1 MTDSQP
7 LPGKDESFWM
17 ATAGATDHPAL
28 NEDISVDVVVVG
40 GGIAGLSTAW
50 ELAGAGRTV
59 AVLEADRIAA
69 GVSGYT
75 TAKVSALH
83 TLVYDRLRRTRS
95 EDAARLYALSQR
107 GAVERVA
114 GIVTGLGIA
123 CDLERAPAYTYATEP
138 AAVPALKAE
147 AEAAAAAGLAA
158 TYVERTEL
166 PYEVSGAVR
175 VDAQAQFH
183 PRKYLLAL
191 AADLRAKGGQIYE
204 RSRAT
209 GLSEGS
215 PCRVTVESG
224 HTVTA
229 RDVVLAT
236 HFPVFDRALA
246 FARLSPRRELV
257 VAAPIAAGIAPTG
270 MYITQEEGKRSVRTA
285 PLDEEHR
292 LLIVTG
298 ESFTPGTGDP
308 REGFRRLDAWMH
320 ARFPVGETAYR
331 WAAQDNDSS
340 DTVPLVGPFH
350 AGSRH
355 TYVATGFGGWGMSG
369 GVMAGGL
376 LTGLIIGE
384 EPQWAALYDPRRLK
398 STLREAPALLKQQ
411 AHVARHFAE
420 DRLHTTHVDSVAEIP
435 PGTGAVVRV
444 NGQRCA
450 VYRDSAGVARAVSAR
465 CTHLGC
471 LVAFNDAETV
481 WECPCHGSR
490 FDVDGAVRQGPAVH
504 PLEKRDLP
512 DA

>member
-1 MTDSQP
+1 MTDTQP
-7 LPGKDESFWM
+7 LPGQYESFWM

-28 NEDISVDVVVVG
+28 TEDVTVDVVVVG
-40 GGIAGLSTAW
+40 GGVAGLSTAW
-50 ELAGAGRTV
+50 ELVTAGRTV

-69 GVSGYT
+69 GVTGYT

-83 TLVYDRLRRTRS
+83 TLVYDRLRRTRDR
-95 EDAARLYALSQR
+95 DAARLYARSQQ

-114 GIVTGLGIA
+114 EIVATLGIS
-123 CDLERAPAYTYATEP
+123 CDLERAPAYTYATGP
-138 AAVPALKAE
+138 AAVPELRAE

-158 TYVERTEL
+158 SYVDHTDL

-191 AADLRAKGGQIYE
+191 AADLRAKDGLIFE

-209 GLSEGS
+209 GLTEGS

-229 RDVVLAT
+229 RDVVVAT
-236 HFPVFDRALA
+236 HFPVFDRALT

-257 VAAPIAAGIAPTG
+257 VAAPIAAAIAPAG
-270 MYITQEEGKRSVRTA
+270 MYITQEDGKRSVRTA
-285 PLDEEHR
+285 PLDDERR

-308 REGFRRLDAWMH
+308 REGFRRLDAWMR
-320 ARFPVGETAYR
+320 ARFPVGATAYR
-331 WAAQDNDSS
+331 WAAQDNDTT

-369 GVMAGGL
+369 GVMAGRL
-376 LTGLIIGE
+376 LTGLILGE
-384 EPQWAALYDPRRLK
+384 APEWAALYDPRRLA

-411 AHVARHFAE
+411 ADVARHFVG
-420 DRLHTTHVDSVAEIP
+420 DRLRTTHVDSVAQVP

-450 VYRDSAGVARAVSAR
+450 VYRDADGVARAVSAR

-471 LVAFNDAETV
+471 LVAFNDAETA

-490 FDVDGAVRQGPAVH
+490 FGIDGSVLQGPAVH
-504 PLEKRDLP
+504 PLENRDVSSG
-512 DA
+512 

>member
-1 MTDSQP
+1 MTDSQA
-7 LPGKDESFWM
+7 LTGQDESFWM
-17 ATAGATDHPAL
+17 ATAGTTGHPSL
-28 NEDISVDVVVVG
+28 NEDITVDVVVVG

-50 ELAGAGRTV
+50 ELVGAGRTV

-69 GVSGYT
+69 GVTGYT

-83 TLVYDRLRRTRS
+83 TLVYDRLRRTRNKH
-95 EDAARLYALSQR
+95 AARLYALSQQ

-114 GIVTGLGIA
+114 EIVASLGID
-123 CDLERAPAYTYATEP
+123 CDLERVPAYTYGTDP
-138 AAVPALKAE
+138 AAVPGLKAE
-147 AEAAAAAGLAA
+147 AEAAGTAGLAA
-158 TYVERTEL
+158 TYVEHTDL

-191 AADLRAKGGQIYE
+191 AADLRAKGGLIFE
-204 RSRAT
+204 RSRAI
-209 GLSEGS
+209 GLSEGA
-215 PCRVTVESG
+215 PCRVAVESG
-224 HTVTA
+224 RTVTS
-229 RDVVLAT
+229 RDVVIAT
-236 HFPVFDRALA
+236 HFPVFDRALT

-257 VAAPIAAGIAPTG
+257 VAAPIAAGITPTG

-285 PLDEEHR
+285 PLDEDHR

-298 ESFTPGTGDP
+298 ESFTPGTGDA

-320 ARFPVGETAYR
+320 ARFPVGDTAYR

-369 GVMAGGL
+369 GVMAGRL
-376 LTGLIIGE
+376 LTALIEGD
-384 EPQWAALYDPRRLK
+384 EPPWAALYDPRRLK

-411 AHVARHFAE
+411 VDVAKHFVG
-420 DRLHTTHVDSVAEIP
+420 DRLHTTHVDSLAEIP
-435 PGTGAVVRV
+435 PGTGAVVRL
-444 NGQRCA
+444 NGQHCA
-450 VYRDSAGVARAVSAR
+450 AYRDADGVVQAVSAR

-471 LVAFNDAETV
+471 LVAFNDAETA

-490 FDVDGAVRQGPAVH
+490 FGVDGSVLQGPAVH

-512 DA
+512 GG